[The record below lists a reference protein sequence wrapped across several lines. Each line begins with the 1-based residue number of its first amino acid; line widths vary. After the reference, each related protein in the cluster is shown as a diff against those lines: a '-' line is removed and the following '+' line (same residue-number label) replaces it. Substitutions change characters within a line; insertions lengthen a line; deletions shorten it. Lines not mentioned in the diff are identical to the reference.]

1 MNIMKK
7 WPVPDSYPVILPEKE
22 APGSFWKYRRDRHH
36 CGVDVYAPVGS
47 KVITVESGT
56 VIKSGIFTSPDLV
69 PYWNTTYFILV
80 KHLSGLVSKY
90 AEMGNIVV
98 ADGEI
103 LEAGQR
109 IGYVGEVL
117 DLDKVTSKSPS
128 YIQELKKNGHRS
140 MLHFELY
147 QGYPVDNEEY
157 LGGNIFNGSK
167 PSNLLD
173 PTDYLK
179 DAAQPRV
186 NLTAA
191 RQRG

>member
-1 MNIMKK
+1 MKK
-7 WPVPDSYPVILPEKE
+7 WPVPDSCSMILPEKE
-22 APGSFWKYRRDRHH
+22 APGSFWKCRKDRHH

-47 KVITVESGT
+47 TVITVESGK
-56 VIKSGIFTSPDLV
+56 VIKSGIFTSQDLV
-69 PYWNTTYFILV
+69 PYWNTTYFVLV
-80 KHLSGLVSKY
+80 EHHSGLVSKY
-90 AEMGNIVV
+90 AEMENIVV

-103 LEAGQR
+103 LEAGQL

-117 DLDKVTSKSPS
+117 DLDKVTSESPS

-147 QGYPVDNEEY
+147 QGCPIDNEEY

-179 DAAQPRV
+179 GSAQPSV

-191 RQRG
+191 RQHG